1 MKYDNLMIL
10 ASLEFIIICFL
21 VYIGFKLKEALE
33 LSEQANM
40 RTLKEVVPYAQ
51 IKRAAICW
59 HRSTAHLQ
67 YVRYQNIMYRLFGQ
81 AERKIICIIITM
93 LTTIR
98 R

>member
-1 MKYDNLMIL
+1 MEP
-10 ASLEFIIICFL
+10 SE
-21 VYIGFKLKEALE
+21 KEKFTGPTEAVDRGI
-33 LSEQANM
+33 SEAF
-40 RTLKEVVPYAQ
+40 KEVVSYAQ

-59 HRSTAHLQ
+59 HRLTAHLQ

-81 AERKIICIIITM
+81 AERKIICIIITT

>member
-1 MKYDNLMIL
+1 MGPSEKEKFT
-10 ASLEFIIICFL
+10 APRKPWTGEFP
-21 VYIGFKLKEALE
+21 EAF
-33 LSEQANM
+33 
-40 RTLKEVVPYAQ
+40 KEVVSYVQ

-59 HRSTAHLQ
+59 HRLTAHLQ

-93 LTTIR
+93 STTIR

>member
-1 MKYDNLMIL
+1 MEPSEKEKFTGPTEAVDRLISE
-10 ASLEFIIICFL
+10 A
-21 VYIGFKLKEALE
+21 FKE
-33 LSEQANM
+33 
-40 RTLKEVVPYAQ
+40 EVVSYVQ

-59 HRSTAHLQ
+59 HRLTAHLQ